1 MKDHELLPM
10 SQVLSYILDSAEPL
24 VKVRIRHNLWHRKE
38 CITPCFGISESFD
51 SYVRSS
57 VIN

>member
-24 VKVRIRHNLWHRKE
+24 VKVRNATKFVWREKNQSLLALEFVNHVTAL
-38 CITPCFGISESFD
+38 FD
-51 SYVRSS
+51 PVL
-57 VIN
+57 